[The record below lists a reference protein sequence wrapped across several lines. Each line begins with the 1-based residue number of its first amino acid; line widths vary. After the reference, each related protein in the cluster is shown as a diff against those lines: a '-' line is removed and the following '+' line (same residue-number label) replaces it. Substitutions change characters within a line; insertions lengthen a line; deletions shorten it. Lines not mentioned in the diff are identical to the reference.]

1 MGRPVRSQ
9 PAPSTNAFAAT
20 IETGAIPCRPAQAE
34 PKTTAPTLVSP
45 EKAIGIKPAEL
56 VDLAPRLAQYIPH
69 RTLTWNHVLDAAD
82 WLRGELGVSRSLW
95 ADACNTMG
103 RDQAALAMAIVSTKS
118 ESHFSR
124 SAGGYFAGMV
134 RKHERGELHLE
145 RSLWALREAKWGKA
159 KRRSVN

>member
-69 RTLTWNHVLDAAD
+69 GTLTWSHVLDAAD
-82 WLRGELGVSRSLW
+82 WLRGELGVSRSR
-95 ADACNTMG
+95 APG
-103 RDQAALAMAIVSTKS
+103 G
-118 ESHFSR
+118 
-124 SAGGYFAGMV
+124 SAGAN
-134 RKHERGELHLE
+134 GELVGTVVGACA
-145 RSLWALREAKWGKA
+145 RRCCTGSGCKRDTQIEAGPDA
-159 KRRSVN
+159 ARNSITAQSC